1 MKYRALWACVI
12 FCVLAIA
19 VISSYRLT
27 GVSAP
32 AGAPQLYPE
41 LRSLARDRLIAAIV
55 VGASLGVAGV
65 LLRTAT
71 ANPLADPQ
79 ITGVNAGAAFG
90 AVATAFITGSATGAL
105 LLPGAL
111 IGGGAAATLTI
122 ALSVRGSS
130 PEAGGAHAVQKMV
143 LLGIAVSAVFS
154 ALTAIFLV
162 LDEAQLTTVLA
173 WLNGRLAG
181 VRLPDLLPAI
191 VAFLLLFPFLVAGGR
206 ALDALG
212 TGDAV
217 SRAIGANPARVR
229 TGAIIASVVLT
240 ATCVAAAGP
249 IGFLGLLAAVVAQR
263 VAGRTHRASLMAAAA
278 VGATTLLIADSVGQW
293 LWAPAET
300 PVGILTGIAGVPLL
314 LWGIRQMGSGE
325 RMSPTRAAKV
335 NRKIA
340 AEVNRGH

>member
-1 MKYRALWACVI
+1 MKFRAFWACVI
-12 FCVLAIA
+12 ICVVAVAAI
-19 VISSYRLT
+19 SLYRLS

-32 AGAPQLYPE
+32 ADAPQLYQE
-41 LRSLARDRLIAAIV
+41 LRSLTRDRLLAAVV
-55 VGASLGVAGV
+55 VGACLGVGGV
-65 LLRTAT
+65 VLRTAT
-71 ANPLADPQ
+71 ANPLADPH

-90 AVATAFITGSATGAL
+90 AVAASFVTGSANGAL

-111 IGGGAAATLTI
+111 IGGGAAAAFTI
-122 ALSVRGSS
+122 SLSMRGSS
-130 PEAGGAHAVQKMV
+130 PESGGANAVQKMV

-154 ALTAIFLV
+154 ALTSIFLV

-181 VRLPDLLPAI
+181 VRLPDLVPAMI
-191 VAFLLLFPFLVAGGR
+191 ALALIFPVLAAGGR

-229 TGAIIASVVLT
+229 VGAIIAAVVLT

-263 VAGRTHRASLMAAAA
+263 IAGRTHRYSLVAAAA
-278 VGATTLLIADSVGQW
+278 TGAVTLLVADSLGQW

-314 LWGIRQMGSGE
+314 LWGIRSMG
-325 RMSPTRAAKV
+325 AA
-335 NRKIA
+335 RKGGHR
-340 AEVNRGH
+340 RGH

>member
-1 MKYRALWACVI
+1 MKFRAFWACVLI
-12 FCVLAIA
+12 CVVAVAAI
-19 VISSYRLT
+19 SFYRLS

-32 AGAPQLYPE
+32 ANAPQLYPE
-41 LRSLARDRLIAAIV
+41 LRSLTRDRLLAAVI
-55 VGASLGVAGV
+55 VGANLGVGGV

-90 AVATAFITGSATGAL
+90 AVATAFVTGSATGAL

-111 IGGGAAATLTI
+111 IGGGAAAAFTI
-122 ALSVRGSS
+122 SLSMHGSS
-130 PEAGGAHAVQKMV
+130 PESGGANAVQKMV
-143 LLGIAVSAVFS
+143 LLGIAVSAIFS
-154 ALTAIFLV
+154 ALTSIFLV

-181 VRLPDLLPAI
+181 VRLSDLVPALI
-191 VAFLLLFPFLVAGGR
+191 AFVLIFPAFAAGGR

-212 TGDAV
+212 AGDAV
-217 SRAIGANPARVR
+217 SRSIGANPARVR
-229 TGAIIASVVLT
+229 VGAVVGAVVLT

-263 VAGRTHRASLMAAAA
+263 VAGRTHRRSLVAAA
-278 VGATTLLIADSVGQW
+278 VVGSATLLIVDSLGQW

-300 PVGILTGIAGVPLL
+300 PVGILTGIAGAPLL
-314 LWGIRQMGSGE
+314 LWGIRSI
-325 RMSPTRAAKV
+325 RSA
-335 NRKIA
+335 RKGGRR
-340 AEVNRGH
+340 RGY

>member
-1 MKYRALWACVI
+1 MKSRA
-12 FCVLAIA
+12 VLASLFACGIVVVA
-19 VISSYRLT
+19 IVWWRIS

-32 AGAPQLYPE
+32 ADAPQLFPE
-41 LRSLARDRLIAAIV
+41 LLSLARDRLLAALI
-55 VGASLGVAGV
+55 VGACLGVGGV

-71 ANPLADPQ
+71 SNPLADPH

-90 AVATAFITGSATGAL
+90 AVASSFITGSATGAY

-111 IGGGAAATLTI
+111 IGGALAAGFTI
-122 ALSVRGSS
+122 SLSVRGAG
-130 PEAGGAHAVQKMV
+130 PELSGAHAVQKMV

-162 LDEAQLTTVLA
+162 FDEAQLTTILA

-181 VRLPDLLPAI
+181 VRMGDLWPALC
-191 VAFLLLFPFLVAGGR
+191 AFVMLFPVLVAGGR
-206 ALDALG
+206 AFDSLG

-217 SRAIGANPARVR
+217 SRAIGAHPARVR
-229 TGAIIASVVLT
+229 TLAIVASVVLT

-263 VAGRTHRASLMAAAA
+263 IAGRAHRRSLVVAAA
-278 VGATTLLIADSVGQW
+278 VGATTLLVADTVGQT

-314 LWGIRQMGSGE
+314 LWGIRSLGSGTK
-325 RMSPTRAAKV
+325 RQGK
-335 NRKIA
+335 
-340 AEVNRGH
+340 